1 MKTYFSIVLF
11 ILANKYLLQYFV
23 LFCEKA
29 QISQNFYKKNKNNT
43 F

>member
-29 QISQNFYKKNKNNT
+29 PNITKFLQKEQK
-43 F
+43 